1 MDMVAGML
9 THSGCSGNI
18 TPFLNS
24 PCTFLTISYG
34 GWKGKGW
41 QSTGPYSGPRPMA
54 YITHQLEAASE
65 SFLTQDLE
73 KLNQSV
79 HGVLELLRCTSKG

>member
-1 MDMVAGML
+1 MDVVAGML

-34 GWKGKGW
+34 GWKWKGW
-41 QSTGPYSGPRPMA
+41 QSTGPYLGPP
-54 YITHQLEAASE
+54 HAS
-65 SFLTQDLE
+65 QG
-73 KLNQSV
+73 QW
-79 HGVLELLRCTSKG
+79 HTSLINWKQPQNPS